1 MQEAATDLDK
11 DREHRLALL
20 AEQERAAQE
29 KDDQVRQ
36 RNKRFGGDAGFMNQL
51 HSRATELKEADR
63 VGKR

>member
-29 KDDQVRQ
+29 KDDQVRH

-51 HSRATELKEADR
+51 HSRATELKVADR
-63 VGKR
+63 VGRR